1 MEEPT
6 TTEQAPEQIPES
18 YKESD
23 VFAWA
28 NNLVPLLEDLK
39 IELFLV
45 NKNYV
50 VYRTSMSPDLQK
62 QLQPLFIDN
71 ILDFVLEGANM
82 GLNVRNFEDGEAED
96 KVLQR
101 TRLSNVETAKA
112 TLNWLKTQEHEI
124 ETFVEEEHDFKR
136 IKGAIARCSHPELKQ
151 PFYVVKHL
159 SATMMT
165 KGKQAWL
172 MRGGKFVPFDADGSL
187 RIPTDNHLLVLDQD
201 IYVFSQAKLAQLFGY
216 DVKKYRVALDKVK
229 LITENFKFNFAD
241 QQSWESLMQG
251 KKTIVNKL
259 QKIDPTGINQDE
271 LMKHAEELDID
282 LMTDD
287 NGAIIIMD
295 DQDLTKFVNLL
306 NEDYMESPLTGR
318 RYEITGKK
326 PLKIKQ
332 EMFGQSVE

>member
-1 MEEPT
+1 
-6 TTEQAPEQIPES
+6 
-18 YKESD
+18 
-23 VFAWA
+23 
-28 NNLVPLLEDLK
+28 
-39 IELFLV
+39 
-45 NKNYV
+45 
-50 VYRTSMSPDLQK
+50 
-62 QLQPLFIDN
+62 
-71 ILDFVLEGANM
+71 M

-124 ETFVEEEHDFKR
+124 EVFVEEEHDFKR
-136 IKGAIARCSHPELKQ
+136 IKGAIARCTHPELKE
-151 PFYVVKHL
+151 PFYIIKHL

-187 RIPTDNHLLVLDQD
+187 RIPADNHLLVLDHD

-229 LITENFKFNFAD
+229 LITENFKFSFAD
-241 QQSWESLMQG
+241 EQSWESLMQG
-251 KKTIVNKL
+251 KKAIVNKL
-259 QKIDPTGINQDE
+259 QKLDPTGIKQDE
-271 LMKHAEELDID
+271 LLKHAEDLDIE

-295 DQDLTKFVNLL
+295 DKDLTKFVNLL

-318 RYEITGKK
+318 KYEITGKK
-326 PLKIKQ
+326 PLKPSQ
-332 EMFGQSVE
+332 EMYGETVF